1 MSKKKENEVNYV
13 EKVPKIIQENWTVL
27 EDGIV
32 EVTVENKGF
41 YNTLAQKLFKK
52 PRYSF
57 IKLDENGSCVWQLI
71 DGKKTIYEIGQILE
85 KEQKEAGTQLYERL
99 CTYCKILENNKYIT
113 FVEEK

>member
-1 MSKKKENEVNYV
+1 MNKKKESEINYV
-13 EKVPKIIQENWTVL
+13 EKIPKILKENWTVL

-32 EVTVENKGF
+32 EITVENTGF

-57 IKLDENGSCVWQLI
+57 IKLDANGSSVWKQI

-99 CTYCKILENNKYIT
+99 CTYCKILENNKYII
-113 FVEEK
+113 FIEEN